1 MPYFWF
7 KYNEYYYKKNSIRVI
22 HEIPLHSILY
32 LQLCSEE
39 ENLIYEYNEMIIL
52 FGYVCLFSVT
62 APLTPFIIMIL
73 IWMEKITD
81 IIKIF
86 FFTRVS
92 NINKATGIEIYNDLA
107 QILMFI
113 GMLTN
118 AGILMFSKEFKMNNK
133 MVYKLWVFLGVE
145 NVMLILQYAINY
157 NLLPKWFDE
166 ERNLKELY
174 DKKYLKKKGSL
185 LPHNFLIV
193 RKNKIELNRKGKSLI
208 SNYEGNKNKRL
219 FDVKENVEINVENL
233 NENDKNLNENNKNF
247 NDDEN
252 QNLI

>member
-22 HEIPLHSILY
+22 HEIQMHSILY
-32 LQLCSEE
+32 QQLCSEE

-62 APLTPFIIMIL
+62 APLTPLIIMIL
-73 IWMEKITD
+73 IWMEKILD

-107 QILMFI
+107 KILMFI

-193 RKNKIELNRKGKSLI
+193 RKNKIELNRKGKTLI

-233 NENDKNLNENNKNF
+233 NENNENLNENNKNF

>member
-1 MPYFWF
+1 
-7 KYNEYYYKKNSIRVI
+7 
-22 HEIPLHSILY
+22 
-32 LQLCSEE
+32 
-39 ENLIYEYNEMIIL
+39 
-52 FGYVCLFSVT
+52 
-62 APLTPFIIMIL
+62 
-73 IWMEKITD
+73 
-81 IIKIF
+81 
-86 FFTRVS
+86 
-92 NINKATGIEIYNDLA
+92 
-107 QILMFI
+107 
-113 GMLTN
+113 MLTN

-193 RKNKIELNRKGKSLI
+193 RRNKIELNRKKTLI

-219 FDVKENVEINVENL
+219 FDEIKENDEINVENF
-233 NENDKNLNENNKNF
+233 NDKNF

>member
-1 MPYFWF
+1 
-7 KYNEYYYKKNSIRVI
+7 
-22 HEIPLHSILY
+22 
-32 LQLCSEE
+32 
-39 ENLIYEYNEMIIL
+39 
-52 FGYVCLFSVT
+52 
-62 APLTPFIIMIL
+62 
-73 IWMEKITD
+73 
-81 IIKIF
+81 
-86 FFTRVS
+86 
-92 NINKATGIEIYNDLA
+92 
-107 QILMFI
+107 
-113 GMLTN
+113 
-118 AGILMFSKEFKMNNK
+118 MFSKEFKMNNK

-193 RKNKIELNRKGKSLI
+193 RKNKIELNRKGKTLI

-219 FDVKENVEINVENL
+219 FDVKENVENNVENF
-233 NENDKNLNENNKNF
+233 NENNDKNF

>member
-1 MPYFWF
+1 
-7 KYNEYYYKKNSIRVI
+7 
-22 HEIPLHSILY
+22 
-32 LQLCSEE
+32 
-39 ENLIYEYNEMIIL
+39 
-52 FGYVCLFSVT
+52 
-62 APLTPFIIMIL
+62 
-73 IWMEKITD
+73 
-81 IIKIF
+81 
-86 FFTRVS
+86 
-92 NINKATGIEIYNDLA
+92 
-107 QILMFI
+107 
-113 GMLTN
+113 
-118 AGILMFSKEFKMNNK
+118 MFSKEFKMNNK

-174 DKKYLKKKGSL
+174 EKKYLKKKGSL

-193 RKNKIELNRKGKSLI
+193 RRNKIELNRKKTLI

-219 FDVKENVEINVENL
+219 FDEIKENDEINVENF
-233 NENDKNLNENNKNF
+233 NDKNF